1 MSKSNIQGKA
11 IATKDTKNGAMML
24 RPGLGHKETIKDSK
38 IDNGGRRTMSNASR
52 INPTASRKWLAARR
66 ELLLNSL
73 AQPVVSPDRLFKCS
87 PVLCVTSHT
96 PDHDKTLLQ
105 RQITATN
112 QQIDTVGLRVVRIE
126 R

>member
-1 MSKSNIQGKA
+1 
-11 IATKDTKNGAMML
+11 
-24 RPGLGHKETIKDSK
+24 
-38 IDNGGRRTMSNASR
+38 MSNAFR

-73 AQPVVSPDRLFKCS
+73 AQPVVSPDRLFNCS

-112 QQIDTVGLRVVRIE
+112 QQIDTVGLRVVWAVGR
-126 R
+126 RDWDSGRG